1 LDVGFFFLQS
11 TKKYDTM
18 MTSQDALALKE
29 RILNGYQITKDE
41 ALELVRIEDKEV
53 LYQMADDIRR
63 HFLKNDFEMCSII
76 NARSGKCS
84 EDCKWCS
91 QSAHHNTNVEV
102 YPLIASPVAVA
113 MARDN
118 AKQGVAKFSLVTSGR
133 TLSQTD
139 VDKSCGI
146 YNDIRREVD
155 IHLCAS
161 MGLLNKAQLQQ
172 LADAGVEH
180 YHCNLETAPSFFPTL
195 CTTHTTEEKLQTIQW
210 AKEAGLGICSG
221 GIIGM
226 GESEEQRVEFALAL
240 REIGAESIPINILN
254 PIEGTKLAGK
264 TQKLTEEE
272 ILTTFAIFRVVNPT
286 AKIRFAAG
294 RQEIAH
300 VMDKALRCGM
310 SAALVGDL
318 LTTLGS
324 SVAEDVEMLEKNGYK
339 IVRS

>member
-1 LDVGFFFLQS
+1 
-11 TKKYDTM
+11 M
-18 MTSQDALALKE
+18 MTAQDVAALKE
-29 RILNGYQITKDE
+29 RILNGYLVTSEE
-41 ALELVRIEDKEV
+41 ALELLKVEDKEQ

-91 QSAHHNTNVEV
+91 QSAHHDTNVEV

-113 MARDN
+113 QARDN
-118 AKQGVAKFSLVTSGR
+118 AKYGVAKFSLVTSGR

-139 VDKSCGI
+139 VDKSCQI
-146 YNDIRREVD
+146 YNDIRKEVD

-161 MGLLNKAQLQQ
+161 MGLLSKQQLQQ

-180 YHCNLETAPSFFPTL
+180 YHCNLETAPSHFKNL
-195 CTTHTTEEKLQTIQW
+195 CTTHTIEEKMQTIQW

-226 GESEEQRVEFALAL
+226 GESEEQRIEFAFTL
-240 REIGAESIPINILN
+240 REIGAESIPVNLLN
-254 PIEGTKLAGK
+254 PIEGTPMHGTAKLSD
-264 TQKLTEEE
+264 EE
-272 ILTTFAIFRVVNPT
+272 ILTTFAMFRIINPT

-294 RQEIAH
+294 RADISHMME
-300 VMDKALRCGM
+300 KALKCGM

-324 SVAEDVEMLEKNGYK
+324 SVSEDVKMLTDQGYD
-339 IVRS
+339 IVK

>member
-1 LDVGFFFLQS
+1 MTTSLDV
-11 TKKYDTM
+11 T
-18 MTSQDALALKE
+18 ALKE
-29 RILNGYQITKDE
+29 RILEGYQITMDE
-41 ALELVRIEDKEV
+41 ALALVNLDDKEL
-53 LYQMADDIRR
+53 LYQLADDIRR

-91 QSAHHNTNVEV
+91 QSAHHDTNVEV
-102 YPLIASPVAVA
+102 YPLISSPVAVA
-113 MARDN
+113 QARDN
-118 AKQGVAKFSLVTSGR
+118 AKHGVAKFSLVTSGR
-133 TLSQTD
+133 TLSQGD
-139 VDKSCGI
+139 IDKSCGI

-161 MGLLNKAQLQQ
+161 MGLLTKAQLQQ
-172 LADAGVEH
+172 LASSGVEH

-195 CTTHTTEEKLQTIQW
+195 CTTHTIAEKLQTISW

-226 GESEEQRVEFALAL
+226 GETQEQRVEFAFTL
-240 REIGAESIPINILN
+240 RDIDAQSIPINILN
-254 PIEGTKLAGK
+254 PIEGTPLAGN

-272 ILTTFAIFRVVNPT
+272 ILTTFAIFRVVNPK

-300 VMDKALRCGM
+300 IMDKALRCGM

-324 SVAEDVEMLEKNGYK
+324 SVAQDVEMLERNGYD
-339 IVRS
+339 IVRK

>member
-1 LDVGFFFLQS
+1 
-11 TKKYDTM
+11 M
-18 MTSQDALALKE
+18 MTSHDAAALKE
-29 RILNGYQITKDE
+29 RILNGYLISQDE
-41 ALELVRIEDKEV
+41 ALELVKIDDKEV

-102 YPLIASPVAVA
+102 YPLISSPVAVA
-113 MARDN
+113 QARDN
-118 AKQGVAKFSLVTSGR
+118 AKYGVARFSLVTSGR

-139 VDKSCGI
+139 VDKSCAI
-146 YNDIRREVD
+146 YNDISKEVD

-161 MGLLNKAQLQQ
+161 MGLLTKAQLQQ
-172 LADAGVEH
+172 LANAGVEH
-180 YHCNLETAPSFFPTL
+180 YHCNLETAPSFFPSL
-195 CTTHTTEEKLQTIQW
+195 CTTHTIAEKVQTIGW
-210 AKEAGLGICSG
+210 AKEAGMKICSG

-226 GESEEQRVEFALAL
+226 GETEVQRVEFAFTL
-240 REIGAESIPINILN
+240 REIGASSIPINILN
-254 PIEGTKLAGK
+254 PIEGTPLAGK
-264 TQKLTEEE
+264 TVKLTDEE
-272 ILTTFAIFRVVNPT
+272 ILTTFAIFRIVNPT

-294 RQEIAH
+294 RQDIAH
-300 VMDKALRCGM
+300 MMDKALRCGM

-324 SVAEDVEMLEKNGYK
+324 SVADDVKMLERNGLN
-339 IVRS
+339 IVR